1 MWPNPLPGGI
11 GTTPFACGRPR
22 ALERGPSIMSGT
34 GVSSLVLSGQ
44 IGHADPLAPVS
55 MSAHLIQNH
64 SPTWP

>member
-1 MWPNPLPGGI
+1 
-11 GTTPFACGRPR
+11 
-22 ALERGPSIMSGT
+22 MSGT